1 MQYRTVYLRIIWL
14 KLVWHILATVKLHV
28 LNLCTKF
35 RCRRPM
41 SRNPIFLICIHLHL
55 EYHNTIHSD
64 KFRKKEKKRKRKK
77 QIQKKTIY
85 SPHIADVLYGSF
97 ENYFVYLKQSA
108 VLHNPVWTVIERT
121 SSLVRPTWAMQ
132 YTWWHWEP
140 WSLLCVCLKTVIKLI
155 WHSEDNKRL
164 MKHMFQT
171 NSHAHGVFRG
181 FHGSNP

>member
-64 KFRKKEKKRKRKK
+64 KFRKKRKK
-77 QIQKKTIY
+77 KKKKKTNSEKDNIFP
-85 SPHIADVLYGSF
+85 SHCRRPLWKLW
-97 ENYFVYLKQSA
+97 NYFVYLKQSA

-121 SSLVRPTWAMQ
+121 SSQVRPTWAMQ
-132 YTWWHWEP
+132 YTWWSWEP
-140 WSLLCVCLKTVIKLI
+140 WSLLCVCLKTVINMTLRGQQK
-155 WHSEDNKRL
+155 
-164 MKHMFQT
+164 T
-171 NSHAHGVFRG
+171 NETHV
-181 FHGSNP
+181 PD